1 MKLIAHRGKIKNSDI
16 ANSRQS
22 FLNALSKPYI
32 SGIECDVRLTKDLK
46 VVVIHDPV
54 IDFVSDGTGIVKYMT
69 LRELKKYQFENESIS
84 TLQELL
90 QIIHTDK
97 MILIE
102 LKEEN
107 DHLAE
112 QVNKIIMKYPHL
124 HIVIVSFWPSVL
136 EYIKKQNSVVETG
149 LLIGYFLNNDKMENH
164 FDYNFFTYHYI
175 EKINMKKQIG
185 YFTINQKKQLD
196 ELLTKREDIYIITD
210 VASHFVK

>member
-1 MKLIAHRGKIKNSDI
+1 MKLIAHRGKIQNSDI
-16 ANSRQS
+16 ANNIQS

-46 VVVIHDPV
+46 VVVIHDPM

-69 LRELKKYQFENESIS
+69 LRELKKYKFENESIS

-90 QIIHTDK
+90 QMMHTDK
-97 MILIE
+97 MIVIE

-107 DHLAE
+107 NQLAE
-112 QVNKIIMKYPHL
+112 QVNKIIMKYTHL
-124 HIVIVSFWPSVL
+124 HIVIVSFWPTVL
-136 EYIKKQNSVVETG
+136 EYIQKQNPTIETG
-149 LLIGYFLNNDKMENH
+149 ILIGYFLNNDKIDNC
-164 FDYNFFTYHYI
+164 FNYNFFTYHYI

-196 ELLTKREDIYIITD
+196 ELLKKRDDIYVITD